1 KGFQVH
7 ALRGPRE
14 RRPGARLHQGV
25 PHRLP
30 ALRQQGR
37 DEGAGRE
44 PRQATARAVGFRP
57 RRSLRS
63 GGRRRHPRALRPA
76 RRHQSGGVRRPA
88 EQSARPVD
96 GVAVEETPQVARQPR
111 HGRRPDRRLRPLP
124 AFRTEDHRG
133 GPRRSESG
141 RKAMRDESHVLP
153 NGRVQRYTFRERLM
167 HWVAGFSYLYLL
179 ITGLAFWS
187 PWLFGLTA
195 ITGGPTISRLLH
207 PWVGVVF
214 FLATV
219 WMYVIWS
226 AQMRES
232 PGDKAWWRSIK
243 HYIRNED
250 SQVPDEERFNPGQK
264 LLFWGFFWCGLVLL
278 LTGIV
283 LWIPE
288 WIPWSLRFLRLIAI
302 IVHPIAALFTIAL
315 FIIHVYMGT
324 AVERGAFS
332 SIVRGDVS
340 RTWAQRFHR
349 AWYEQVVRQSPNK
362 E

>member
-1 KGFQVH
+1 
-7 ALRGPRE
+7 
-14 RRPGARLHQGV
+14 
-25 PHRLP
+25 
-30 ALRQQGR
+30 
-37 DEGAGRE
+37 
-44 PRQATARAVGFRP
+44 
-57 RRSLRS
+57 
-63 GGRRRHPRALRPA
+63 
-76 RRHQSGGVRRPA
+76 
-88 EQSARPVD
+88 
-96 GVAVEETPQVARQPR
+96 
-111 HGRRPDRRLRPLP
+111 
-124 AFRTEDHRG
+124 
-133 GPRRSESG
+133 
-141 RKAMRDESHVLP
+141 
-153 NGRVQRYTFRERLM
+153 M
-167 HWVAGFSYLYLL
+167 HWVAGLSYLYLL

-207 PWVGVVF
+207 PWVGVIF
-214 FLATV
+214 FLGTV
-219 WMYVIWS
+219 WMYGLWS

-232 PGDKAWWRSIK
+232 PHDKEWWHSIK

-288 WIPWSLRFLRLIAI
+288 WIPWSLRFLRLIAV
-302 IVHPIAALFTIAL
+302 IVHPIAALLTIAL

-349 AWYEQVVRQSPNK
+349 AWYEQVIRQSPNRN
-362 E
+362 EPR